1 MQKPEEKQLKKKL
14 ITIMKK
20 VEPEE
25 DLGPEP
31 TEQQIAAFK
40 KAMDAEKNSGALM
53 EDLEKDEDKE
63 KEENDQAAK
72 DAMKDLD
79 VLYGDDQSKQEEAKA
94 EEMEDPD
101 PVSKVIRKQD
111 SIVTLMRGNNLQSL
125 ASTGSG
131 LDSLIGATGALEMAE
146 GDTDYLKRYSEKVA
160 AEADQSDEQQKADEK
175 QAIFEKEQSARK
187 KIDELNDLHLETVTH
202 ARMMAAQQLK

>member
-1 MQKPEEKQLKKKL
+1 
-14 ITIMKK
+14 
-20 VEPEE
+20 
-25 DLGPEP
+25 
-31 TEQQIAAFK
+31 
-40 KAMDAEKNSGALM
+40 MDAEKNSGALM

-160 AEADQSDEQQKADEK
+160 AEADQSDEQQRADEK
-175 QAIFEKEQSARK
+175 
-187 KIDELNDLHLETVTH
+187 
-202 ARMMAAQQLK
+202 